1 MSEHP
6 DLLAVA
12 AHNNMMEE
20 FRKRDERMRLK
31 AAAPTYEERRGAE
44 DKEKRDAAL
53 KKCALLKEVKDV
65 LEEQ

>member
-1 MSEHP
+1 MM
-6 DLLAVA
+6 A
-12 AHNNMMEE
+12 A
-20 FRKRDERMRLK
+20 
-31 AAAPTYEERRGAE
+31 TYEEMREAE